1 VTRVT
6 LASAS
11 ASRAAILRAAGV
23 DFRAVAAG
31 VDEAAVKAQML
42 GAGAGAN
49 EIAEELAK
57 RKALHVSRDRG
68 GLVIGADQTLEF
80 EGAVYDKPED
90 EARAREQLERLR
102 GRTHSLHAA
111 VAVARDGEILWA
123 QSDTARLTM
132 RAFSDRFLNAY
143 LERQGEALL
152 ATVGAYR
159 LEGEGVQLFEAIDGD
174 YFSILGLPLM
184 GLLKILR
191 REGAL
196 EL

>member
-1 VTRVT
+1 VIRVT

-42 GAGAGAN
+42 GAGADAN

-57 RKALHVSRDRG
+57 RKALRVSRDHG

-184 GLLKILR
+184 GLLRILR

>member
-1 VTRVT
+1 
-6 LASAS
+6 
-11 ASRAAILRAAGV
+11 
-23 DFRAVAAG
+23 
-31 VDEAAVKAQML
+31 ML